1 MPLSD
6 PFGTTHR
13 RGRTD
18 NNFFDWSDPM
28 RLQTMFIAALLG
40 YSTLVQAQ
48 SPNKP
53 TPEQMQT
60 TLDASMVSMLPMLA
74 RMSEVQM
81 ETQVKF
87 AARPETAERIAAFK
101 KNLFDALRSKGFT
114 AEQAM
119 QITNSTPMP
128 AVATLGK

>member
-1 MPLSD
+1 
-6 PFGTTHR
+6 
-13 RGRTD
+13 
-18 NNFFDWSDPM
+18 M
-28 RLQTMFIAALLG
+28 RMQNLFIAALLG
-40 YSTLVQAQ
+40 FSTLSQAQAQ

-60 TLDASMVSMLPMLA
+60 TLDAGMVSMLPMLA

-81 ETQVKF
+81 EAQVKF
-87 AARPETAERIAAFK
+87 AARPETAERIATFK

-119 QITNSTPMP
+119 LITNSTPLPTMS
-128 AVATLGK
+128 ALGK